1 MKEISKLNSFFYD
14 SEIEDIILKD
24 NGVFTYKKG
33 KWSGPFLK
41 SYCSTTRLFSM
52 ARKIAE
58 LNETSIGL
66 TKPSLDAYLKTN
78 SEKNQANFRA
88 HIVIP
93 PMTAL
98 SPEIT
103 LRRLPA
109 KKNLIFDDFNLSQ
122 EHKKILK
129 EALLARKNILVSGAT
144 GSGKTS
150 FLTTLLDLIP
160 ENERVVLLEDSAEL
174 EVPNTCSTKL
184 LANRNRF
191 GFQEG
196 AEWNLEDLVYESL
209 RMRPDRIVLGECRG
223 PEAKAL
229 AQALITGHSG
239 VMTSLHAGNCDEALK
254 RFHDLLSDK
263 KNSISFQ
270 DLKKLWHI
278 VIHLKENSEG
288 KREVSELS
296 CL

>member
-14 SEIEDIILKD
+14 QEIEDIILKD
-24 NGVFTYKKG
+24 TGVFTYKKG
-33 KWSGPFLK
+33 SWSGPFLK
-41 SYCSTTRLFSM
+41 NYCSTTRLFTM

-66 TKPSLDAYLKTN
+66 TKPSLDAYLKTH
-78 SEKNQANFRA
+78 SEKNKANFRA

-93 PMTAL
+93 PMTKI

-103 LRRLPA
+103 LRRLPT
-109 KKNLIFDDFNLSQ
+109 KNKLSFDDFHLS
-122 EHKKILK
+122 LK
-129 EALLARKNILVSGAT
+129 DKLFLQNAVQDKKNILISGAT

-150 FLTTLLDLIP
+150 FITALLDLLQ
-160 ENERVVLLEDSAEL
+160 ENERVIILEDSAEL
-174 EVPNTCSTKL
+174 ECPNNCSTKL

-196 AEWNLEDLVYESL
+196 AEWNLEDLIYESL

-239 VMTSLHAGNCDEALK
+239 VVTSIHAGNCTEALN
-254 RFHDLLSDK
+254 RFHDLLLEK
-263 KNSISFQ
+263 KDSIQ
-270 DLKKLWHI
+270 LNDLKKLWNVI
-278 VIHLKENSEG
+278 IHLKESVDG
-288 KREVSELS
+288 KRSVSEIQ